1 MNEIKPVQDDTDDS
15 QQTPTARLQPLTRE
29 MLDEHT
35 REVAQSVLPQC
46 MTDETLTLEYGGE
59 VLELRPLDTR
69 RFIMHMSRFISMN

>member
-15 QQTPTARLQPLTRE
+15 QQTIAARLQPLTRE

-35 REVAQSVLPQC
+35 REMVQSVLAQC

-69 RFIMHMSRFISMN
+69 RFIMYMSRFISMN